1 MTNLDIIK
9 LENEYTM
16 QTYNRIPVVV
26 ERGEGAIFYDVDGK
40 KYIDFTAGI
49 GVNCFG
55 SCDKGW
61 LKAVTDQLNKFQHC
75 SNYYYNVPAAELAE
89 KLTDLSRLERTFLCN
104 SGAEANECA
113 IKIARKYS
121 LDKYGEG
128 RNTIIT
134 LKKSFHGRTIT
145 TLSATGQD
153 KFHQFFDPFTPG
165 FVHCPP
171 NDSAA
176 LEKMLD
182 GTVCAIMAEPIL
194 GEGGIIP
201 LEDEFMKDMRR
212 ICDENDILLIFDEV
226 QCGVG
231 RSGHIFAWQESGIR
245 PDIMTL
251 AKGLGGG
258 LPIGAALC
266 NSKCAGVLSAGMNG
280 STFGGNP
287 VVCAGANEIL
297 DRMTA
302 VFLDEIT
309 EKGEYIKKRI
319 NDAAPKRVIGI
330 RGRGLMLGFQVNGI
344 PSTFVKAAAQKG
356 LLILSA
362 GTDVIRLLPPLTITK
377 EEIDQGLEILIE
389 VLNK

>member
-1 MTNLDIIK
+1 MTNADIIK
-9 LENEYTM
+9 LENEYMM

-26 ERGEGAIFYDVDGK
+26 QRGEGATFYDVDGK

-55 SCDKGW
+55 SCDAGW
-61 LKAVTDQLNKFQHC
+61 IKAVTNQLNKFQHC

-89 KLTDLSRLERTFLCN
+89 RLTDLSRLERTFLCN

-171 NDSAA
+171 NDTAA
-176 LEKMLD
+176 LEAMID
-182 GTVCAIMAEPIL
+182 GSVCAIMAEPIL

-201 LEDEFMKDMRR
+201 LDDEFMKDMRR

-231 RSGHIFAWQESGIR
+231 RSGHFFAWQESGVR

-302 VFLDEIT
+302 VFLDEVT

-319 NDAAPKRVIGI
+319 NDAAPKRVVGI

-344 PSTFVKAAAQKG
+344 PSTFVKDAAKKG